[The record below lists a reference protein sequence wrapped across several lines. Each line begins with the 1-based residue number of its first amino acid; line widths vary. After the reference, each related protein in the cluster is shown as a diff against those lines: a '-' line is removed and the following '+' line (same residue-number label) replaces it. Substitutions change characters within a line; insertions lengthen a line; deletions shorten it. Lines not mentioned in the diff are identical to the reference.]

1 MSDSSEINLTTF
13 NDILL
18 IHKINSI
25 FIIKM
30 MLVVIEKELDIS
42 PSSFIV

>member
-1 MSDSSEINLTTF
+1 MSDNSAINLTTF